1 LRIDEPILLLPFVLE
16 SVHLATVEECEPEIR
31 AAEEAAVV
39 VELEL
44 VLALSQ
50 LFVSPLFLF

>member
-1 LRIDEPILLLPFVLE
+1 M
-16 SVHLATVEECEPEIR
+16 EECEPEIR

-39 VELEL
+39 VEREL